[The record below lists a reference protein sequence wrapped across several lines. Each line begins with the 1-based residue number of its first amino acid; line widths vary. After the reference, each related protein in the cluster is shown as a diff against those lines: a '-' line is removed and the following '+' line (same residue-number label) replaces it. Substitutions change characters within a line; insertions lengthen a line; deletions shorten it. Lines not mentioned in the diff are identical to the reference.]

1 MEILSVC
8 ANVHLFLAWNVTY
21 KCCHTASSP
30 VSLTAAIGLK
40 VGIVGRTGAGKSS
53 LTTALF
59 RLVEL
64 ARGKVY
70 IDDRDTSLMGLHDL
84 RSRLAILPQVT
95 KLFTHDLDLK
105 CFIKLIRFPGLTLK
119 ELIWKALTT
128 NFYLFLL
135 FVIRY

>member
-1 MEILSVC
+1 MEISSVC
-8 ANVHLFLAWNVTY
+8 ANVPLFLAWNVRY

-84 RSRLAILPQVT
+84 RSGLAILPQVT
-95 KLFTHDLDLK
+95 KLLFTHDLDLK

-119 ELIWKALTT
+119 ELIWKALTI
-128 NFYLFLL
+128 NFYLFL